1 MLTANQKKILVIDDD
16 LSILELV
23 KVNLEIEGFKVV
35 VAEDAIQGIALSN
48 QEKPSMIILD
58 IMLPGLDG
66 YTACQ
71 QIRAANNL
79 VPILMLTAMSRSEA
93 VVTGFE
99 AGTDDYL
106 VKPFDLG
113 ELVARVR
120 SLLRR
125 AEITSSVR
133 PQSAE
138 EINSMEVAK
147 SPEILHAGEL
157 TLMPESREAK
167 VGERVVHL
175 TPIEFEILYC
185 LMQNLGK
192 TVSPN
197 TLLHDIWGYSPDD
210 DIETIRVHIRH
221 LRQRLEPRSSS
232 RDSGKSSRDKK
243 YIKTI
248 YGKGYQLV
256 AEGYLND

>member
-1 MLTANQKKILVIDDD
+1 MILTNQKKILVIDDD
-16 LSILELV
+16 LSILELI

-35 VAEDAIQGIALSN
+35 VAEDAIQGIALNS
-48 QEKPSMIILD
+48 QEKPDLIILD
-58 IMLPGLDG
+58 IMLPKLDG

-71 QIRAANNL
+71 QIRAKNINI
-79 VPILMLTAMSRSEA
+79 PILMLTAMSRSED

-106 VKPFDLG
+106 VKPFDIG
-113 ELVARVR
+113 ELIARVK

-125 AEITSSVR
+125 ANSGS
-133 PQSAE
+133 PNKPLSAKD
-138 EINSMEVAK
+138 INSMETTK
-147 SPEILHAGEL
+147 TPEILHAGEL
-157 TLMPESREAK
+157 TLIPESRETK
-167 VGERVVHL
+167 VGGKIVHL
-175 TPIEFEILYC
+175 TPIEFEILHC

-192 TVSPN
+192 TVSPS

-221 LRQRLEPRSSS
+221 LRQRLETKVSSK
-232 RDSGKSSRDKK
+232 DSQVEEKK